1 MRNQTPSGS
10 LSGEP
15 KLNIVVAGCLGAA
28 TVFAFGY
35 GMSRLASHSATAA
48 TGRPVLAKPLI
59 DGLELSRLA
68 FVTERHLLGVT
79 AGADA
84 APVKPQMTTA
94 AHTQLSL
101 VAEQQSG
108 APPAWEPQASKTQP
122 TSEAAHLL
130 ATSPVT
136 GGVEANS
143 SPVQDASPD
152 TVIASDRTPPIALV
166 IERAADGSAR
176 ARVPISVDM
185 AKSAKNRVMFGRVPS
200 GVTFTTGEPSGTGMW
215 QMRVGEF
222 AKAEFVID
230 RNAPRSFE
238 LTLMLLDPK
247 GIIIN
252 GTELAVRVEP
262 APAAVPVDPKART
275 AANQDNP
282 RPSLS
287 GPTKRV
293 EPAQVT
299 RKLSQPAQPGPAQP
313 GPAQPA
319 ATPTAAA
326 RQPAVLDP
334 ILKVVSWRSDVPRL

>member
-35 GMSRLASHSATAA
+35 AMLRLASHSATAA

-59 DGLELSRLA
+59 DGPELSRLA
-68 FVTERHLLGVT
+68 FVTERHLLGAT
-79 AGADA
+79 AGTDA
-84 APVKPQMTTA
+84 AVVKPQMI
-94 AHTQLSL
+94 TQAEFAS
-101 VAEQQSG
+101 VAERQSS
-108 APPAWEPQASKTQP
+108 APPASEPAAETQP
-122 TSEAAHLL
+122 SPEAAVLL
-130 ATSPVT
+130 ATAPLT
-136 GGVEANS
+136 GTVEVNS
-143 SPVQDASPD
+143 SPVQDASTD
-152 TVIASDRTPPIALV
+152 AVMASDRSPPIALV
-166 IERAADGSAR
+166 IERSADGTAR

-230 RNAPRSFE
+230 RNAPKSFE
-238 LTLMLLDPK
+238 LTLMLLDPN
-247 GIIIN
+247 GIIVS
-252 GTELAVRVEP
+252 GTDLAIRVEP
-262 APAAVPVDPKART
+262 VPAVAPAAPSART
-275 AANQDNP
+275 ATTQDVTKSSP
-282 RPSLS
+282 T
-287 GPTKRV
+287 GATKRV

-299 RKLSQPAQPGPAQP
+299 RKLSQPVQPGPSRP
-313 GPAQPA
+313 TVTPAVAPPK
-319 ATPTAAA
+319 T
-326 RQPAVLDP
+326 AVLDP